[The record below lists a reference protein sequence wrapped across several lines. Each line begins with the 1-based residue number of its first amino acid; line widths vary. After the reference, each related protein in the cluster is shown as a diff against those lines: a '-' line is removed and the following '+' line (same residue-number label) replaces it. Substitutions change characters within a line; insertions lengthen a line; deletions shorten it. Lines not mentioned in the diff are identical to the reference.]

1 MVLSGPRKTTNIQS
15 ITNRPTCGGGAKKSG
30 LSRGIG
36 CINQFNPNNIGGVN
50 TLFGIKCVP
59 SMTIQT
65 QNYGYRAT
73 LSNGMG

>member
-1 MVLSGPRKTTNIQS
+1 MVLSGPKRTTNIQS
-15 ITNRPTCGGGAKKSG
+15 IINRPNCGGGAKKSG

-36 CINQFNPNNIGGVN
+36 PINKFNPNNIGGVN
-50 TLFGIKCVP
+50 TLYGINCVP